1 MELLLQDFPV
11 VTEINVAW
19 GEMDALQHIN
29 NVVYFR
35 YFETARIEYF
45 NKINLMDEIKRN
57 QIGPVLSETQCRYRI
72 PVTFPDTLFI
82 GSRVSEVGED
92 RFTME
97 YQVVSK
103 KMGKVTTTGSATVV
117 MFDFKNQCKTQLP
130 AVLRDAIFSIEAK
143 KA

>member
-45 NKINLMDEIKRN
+45 NKINLMDEIKHN

-72 PVTFPDTLFI
+72 PVTFPDALLI